1 MNIKDKI
8 HPEKVDILMYYG
20 LRDLADNKKQKIAEE
35 LIPTFIIEEALIY
48 FCDLEKYEICQKIKT
63 FFQKNSTFI
72 IKSSR
77 EEWFGINLRKKQKY

>member
-35 LIPTFIIEEALIY
+35 LIPTFIIEEALMY
-48 FCDLEKYEICQKIKT
+48 FCDLEKYEICQIIKT
-63 FFQKNSTFI
+63 FFQNNSTFMV
-72 IKSSR
+72 KSSR
-77 EEWFGINLRKKQKY
+77 EDWFGLNLRKNQKY